1 MAQPQPNSRHC
12 FVCGMENPVGLRLRF
27 YQTAPGEVVA
37 EYTPPEHFQGFPG
50 ILHGG
55 ITATMLDEAAG
66 RAHMGID
73 PPRFMYT
80 ARLEIKYRKKIPIGQ
95 PIKLVGRAL
104 ESRRRIAKAWA
115 GIYNAEGELLA
126 EATAMLMNVPQ
137 DVFEGMDPEA
147 LGWKV
152 YPEK

>member
-66 RAHMGID
+66 RAHMGIN

-80 ARLEIKYRKKIPIGQ
+80 AKLEVKYRKKIPIGK
-95 PIKLVGRAL
+95 PIKVVGRAL

-115 GIYNAEGELLA
+115 GIYNEAGELLA
-126 EATAMLMNVPQ
+126 EATAMLMDVPE
-137 DVFEGMDPEA
+137 DVFQGMDPEA
-147 LGWKV
+147 LGWKI
-152 YPEK
+152 YE